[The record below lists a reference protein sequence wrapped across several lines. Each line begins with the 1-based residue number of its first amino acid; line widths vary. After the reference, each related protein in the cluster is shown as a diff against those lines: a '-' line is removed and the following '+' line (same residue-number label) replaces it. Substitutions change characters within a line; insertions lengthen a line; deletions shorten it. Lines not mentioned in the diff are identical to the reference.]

1 MLNTYTLKT
10 IVKHPFFRT
19 TLIAAIVGL
28 LLVSCES
35 TASSN
40 ENEPTPTTV
49 DNPTVEEPATTA
61 EDNSTVSE
69 ENTEDSPTETPT
81 PAPATEDTNEEEGGR
96 TNSNEAPNAPNP
108 NDFTERDLRYEDK
121 AIKIT
126 HHARCRM
133 DCRYIDAYEIQ
144 EVIDQGNI
152 NHRKSQSN
160 PAPGKCPTIAY
171 EGVTKDDQTVR
182 VILGDCDN
190 RPIIITV
197 IDLKNEYNCTCK

>member
-1 MLNTYTLKT
+1 MLNTNTLKT
-10 IVKHPFFRT
+10 LVKHPFFRT

-28 LLVSCES
+28 LLVSCEP

-40 ENEPTPTTV
+40 EHDTPPTTI
-49 DNPTVEEPATTA
+49 DNPTAEEPATTSEDHSTA
-61 EDNSTVSE
+61 SEDNS
-69 ENTEDSPTETPT
+69 ENTSTEAPS
-81 PAPATEDTNEEEGGR
+81 PAPTTEEVQEEEGGR
-96 TNSNEAPNAPNP
+96 TNSNEAPNEPTP
-108 NDFTERDLRYEDK
+108 SDFTERDLRYEDK

-182 VILGDCDN
+182 VIVGDCDN